1 MLRGTRHI
9 TRTLVMS
16 LAIIGLG
23 SSIASDALAQE
34 RRGVPLNAGRTR
46 QDLND
51 TRISLNVKNHPLT
64 EVVDFIKKR
73 ARINIML
80 APDVDTSTRVTV
92 ELDRVPYEEAI
103 RVVGE
108 NAQCVVVKRADN
120 LFVLEQPVRI
130 SWKFESAPITSVMEA
145 IAKVSGA
152 SIVASN
158 EVTGNV
164 HLTLTDVPW
173 RVALET
179 AAKSLGYVVVEE
191 EWGVLQI
198 THPSKLREQLET
210 RMYQLK
216 YLRPPAAYRPK
227 IDTEYAIG
235 NPRAAS
241 ENPEDS
247 FSVIRALRSALTEN
261 GTLQYIQ
268 EHNVIVV
275 KDIAPVLDQV
285 ERLVNEIDRE
295 PAQVFVDIKFVTTTN
310 SDALRYGVDI
320 GEDGLSAGLTGSAIA
335 SRLPFSIG
343 SDGWGVLPGASGAQG
358 GNNGIPGLDDS
369 ALAATTSFGRL
380 DFSQMSFTL
389 RLLEQDA
396 HTRIV
401 QAPKLIAL
409 DNQEAT
415 IFVGQTVR
423 FAQTEATEGQ
433 AGGLTFT
440 IREAQNS
447 PVQTGFQL
455 YLVPHVI
462 PGTNKIMM
470 TVIPEAEQLVGSSS
484 NPNVP
489 TGFDEF
495 TSGEGTQN
503 EVRIALPQIASSTLV
518 TTMMLESG
526 ETAVIGGLVTETE
539 TNRVNKIP
547 VLGDIPILNFFFR
560 FEEKARTRESLII
573 FITPR
578 IIRDADTVD
587 QLLREEDQKRRQL
600 IEGEVERIFGQE
612 GISPASE
619 IDTESN

>member
-1 MLRGTRHI
+1 MLRGTRHYGRALVLGFAI
-9 TRTLVMS
+9 TLV
-16 LAIIGLG
+16 ANGAFG
-23 SSIASDALAQE
+23 QE
-34 RRGVPLNAGRTR
+34 RRGVPLNAGRTQ
-46 QDLND
+46 QDVND
-51 TRISLNVKNHPLT
+51 TRISLNVKDHPLT
-64 EVVDFIKKR
+64 EVVAFIKER
-73 ARINIML
+73 ARVNIIL
-80 APDVDTSTRVTV
+80 APDVDTSTRVSV
-92 ELDRVPYEEAI
+92 ELERVPFEEAI
-103 RVVGE
+103 RLVGE

-120 LFVLEQPVRI
+120 LFVFEQPVRI

-158 EVTGNV
+158 EVQGNV

-198 THPSKLREQLET
+198 VHPSKLREQLET
-210 RMYQLK
+210 RMYQLR
-216 YLRPPAAYRPK
+216 YLRPPASYRPK
-227 IDTEYAIG
+227 IDTEYATG
-235 NPRAAS
+235 NPAPPS
-241 ENPEDS
+241 SNPEDS
-247 FSVIRALRSALTEN
+247 FSVIRALRSALSDN
-261 GTLQYIQ
+261 GKLQYIQ
-268 EHNVIVV
+268 EHNVVVV
-275 KDIAPVLDQV
+275 KDIAPVLDEV
-285 ERLVNEIDRE
+285 ERLIGEIDRE

-320 GEDGLSAGLTGSAIA
+320 GEQGLSAGLTGSAIA

-343 SDGWGVLPGASGAQG
+343 SDGWGVLPGASNAQG
-358 GNNGIPGLDDS
+358 GNNGIPGLNDGE
-369 ALAATTSFGRL
+369 LAATTSFGRL
-380 DFSQMSFTL
+380 DFTQMSFTL
-389 RLLEQDA
+389 KLLEQDA

-440 IREAQNS
+440 IKEAQNS

-462 PGTNKIMM
+462 PGTNKVMM

-489 TGFDEF
+489 RGFDEF

-526 ETAVIGGLVTETE
+526 ETAVIGGLITESE
-539 TNRVNKIP
+539 TQRINKIP

-560 FEEKARTRESLII
+560 YEETSRTRESLII

-578 IIRDADTVD
+578 IIRDSDTVD
-587 QLLREEDQKRRQL
+587 QLLREEDMKRRRM
-600 IEGEVERIFGQE
+600 IEDEVEKIFGE
-612 GISPASE
+612 SELTPAAA
-619 IDTESN
+619 DGTN